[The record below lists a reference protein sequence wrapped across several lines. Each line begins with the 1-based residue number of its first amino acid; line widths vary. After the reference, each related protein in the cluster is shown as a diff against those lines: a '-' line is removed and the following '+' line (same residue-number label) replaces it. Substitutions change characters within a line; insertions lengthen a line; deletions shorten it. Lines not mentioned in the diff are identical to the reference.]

1 MDILIRPIVTEKMT
15 LQADK
20 LNRYAVIVEKSANK
34 LQIKKAIQDMYGV
47 TVTAVNTQR
56 YMGKFKSRFTKT
68 GVISGRT
75 NSFKKAIITLSKD
88 EKIDFFSN
96 I

>member
-1 MDILIRPIVTEKMT
+1 MNILVRPIVTEKMT
-15 LQADK
+15 LQGDK
-20 LNRYAVIVEKSANK
+20 LNRYAVIVEKTANK

-47 TVTAVNTQR
+47 TVKAVNTQC
-56 YMGKFKSRFTKT
+56 YLGKAKSRFTKT
-68 GVISGRT
+68 GVISGRS

-88 EKIDFFSN
+88 DKLDFFSN

>member
-15 LQADK
+15 IQADK
-20 LNRYAVIVEKSANK
+20 LNRYAVIVEKTANK
-34 LQIKKAIQDMYGV
+34 LQIRKAIQDMYGV
-47 TVTAVNTQR
+47 SVQGVNTMR
-56 YMGKFKSRFTKT
+56 YGGKAKSRYTKT
-68 GVISGRT
+68 GFVTGRT
-75 NSFKKAIITLSKD
+75 NAFKKAIITLASG